1 MNVENRTLF
10 IADNLD
16 IMRGMDSETVDLIYL
31 DPTFKSDKQFIQ
43 ASEDVYDTSMT
54 TYLTEIAVRLFEM
67 KRILKPTGSIYL
79 HCSPTASHYLKMVMD
94 DIFGKNNFRNE
105 ITWKCATSTQKG
117 FQHRS
122 MRWGNNADIL
132 LFYAVSQS
140 TSLYSEKE
148 LTESEVLEKFKYI
161 DENGQRYYDDS
172 AHIWS
177 SPNMG
182 HRPNLCYEWR
192 GFVNPHPSGW
202 RLSKERLQEEYQKGN
217 IVIRP
222 DGKLER
228 RKYLKDYKGA
238 SYGNIWDDIPSSAG
252 EERTDYPNQKPLVLL
267 ERIIKASSNEG
278 DMVLDPFCGSA
289 TTCVAAERLN
299 RHWVGIDI
307 SPSVEDITKMRLTNQ
322 VDEASD
328 LLNPL
333 IDVIVRKDV
342 PKLTDN
348 AEKMVRQRRLPKYP
362 IHKLELFDR
371 QQGSCNG
378 CKVQFLLR
386 NMTVDHIVAQKK
398 GGTDQIENL
407 QLLCGVCNSTKGDGT
422 HAVLIS
428 RLKEQGVLK

>member
-10 IADNLD
+10 IADSLD

-31 DPTFKSDKQFIQ
+31 DPPFKSDKQFIQ

-252 EERTDYPNQKPLVLL
+252 EERTDYPNQKPLALL

-322 VDEASD
+322 VDETSD

-333 IDVIVRKDV
+333 IDVTVRKDV

-348 AEKMVRQRRLPKYP
+348 AEKMVRQRRLP
-362 IHKLELFDR
+362 
-371 QQGSCNG
+371 
-378 CKVQFLLR
+378 
-386 NMTVDHIVAQKK
+386 
-398 GGTDQIENL
+398 QIPNT
-407 QLLCGVCNSTKGDGT
+407 QTGV
-422 HAVLIS
+422 I
-428 RLKEQGVLK
+428 

>member
-16 IMRGMDSETVDLIYL
+16 VMRGMDSETVDLIYL

-43 ASEDVYDTSMT
+43 ASEDVNDTSMT
-54 TYLTEIAVRLFEM
+54 TYLTEMAMRLFEM
-67 KRILKPTGSIYL
+67 KRILKSTGSIYL
-79 HCSPTASHYLKMVMD
+79 HCTPTASHYLKMVMD
-94 DIFGKNNFRNE
+94 DIFRKGNFRGE
-105 ITWKCATSTQKG
+105 IVWHYNRIFAGKTSN
-117 FQHRS
+117 FSPVH
-122 MRWGNNADIL
+122 DIL
-132 LFYAVSQS
+132 LVYGKTRNTKHNLVYDDNWTPSNTQQRRLARGYEIRKGD
-140 TSLYSEKE
+140 LIIYDE
-148 LTESEVLEKFKYI
+148 EKFQKSGL
-161 DENGQRYYDDS
+161 DENDFNKVRRFNVHQRPIGDV
-172 AHIWS
+172 WS
-177 SPNMG
+177 FPTLNTMG
-182 HRPNLCYEWR
+182 
-192 GFVNPHPSGW
+192 
-202 RLSKERLQEEYQKGN
+202 KERIG
-217 IVIRP
+217 
-222 DGKLER
+222 
-228 RKYLKDYKGA
+228 
-238 SYGNIWDDIPSSAG
+238 
-252 EERTDYPNQKPLVLL
+252 YPTQKPLALL

-307 SPSVEDITKMRLTNQ
+307 SPSVEDITKMRFTNQ

-348 AEKMVRQRRLPKYP
+348 AEKMVRQRRLPKYQV
-362 IHKLELFDR
+362 HKLKLFDR

-378 CKVQFLLR
+378 CKVQFLFR

-407 QLLCGVCNSTKGDGT
+407 QLLCAVCNSTKGDGT
-422 HAVLIS
+422 HEVLIS
-428 RLKEQGVLK
+428 RLKEQGALK

>member
-16 IMRGMDSETVDLIYL
+16 IMRGIDSETIDLIYL

-54 TYLTEIAVRLFEM
+54 TYLTEIAARLFEM

-222 DGKLER
+222 DGKLEW

-252 EERTDYPNQKPLVLL
+252 EERTDYPNQKPLALL

-307 SPSVEDITKMRLTNQ
+307 SSSVEDITKMRLTNQ

-348 AEKMVRQRRLPKYP
+348 AEKMVRQRRVHKYP
-362 IHKLELFDR
+362 IHKLKLFDR
-371 QQGSCNG
+371 QQGRCNG
-378 CKVQFLLR
+378 CKVQFLVR
-386 NMTVDHIVAQKK
+386 NMTVDHILAQKK